1 MEGTGKSENR
11 TANRQ
16 DSCSRMKTIDAA
28 RRAHDGTTKL
38 TIDNDGALQRG
49 LTACEVV
56 DLIII
61 IIIIIAGVVSN
72 IF

>member
-1 MEGTGKSENR
+1 
-11 TANRQ
+11 
-16 DSCSRMKTIDAA
+16 MKTIDAA

-61 IIIIIAGVVSN
+61 IIIIAGVDSN